1 METVSDD
8 DLDYILD
15 TPDHLKEE
23 MERKYND
30 YRKKWIIHWLETSP
44 YASWSRLG
52 GRFLLFNEEQA
63 LAIIKSFIKTDEGNV
78 YLGRSLLL
86 YVYYRAKG

>member
-1 METVSDD
+1 METVSDLH
-8 DLDYILD
+8 LDAILG
-15 TPDHLKEE
+15 TSHHLKNE

-30 YRKKWIIHWLETSP
+30 YRKEWIIYWLETSP

-52 GRFLLFNEEQA
+52 GRCLYWNEEQA
-63 LAIIKSFIKTDEGNV
+63 LAITKSFIKTDEGNV

-86 YVYYRAKG
+86 

>member
-8 DLDYILD
+8 NLDFILN
-15 TPDHLKEE
+15 TLYKLEE
-23 MERKYND
+23 EKYND
-30 YRKKWIIHWLETSP
+30 YRKQWIIHWLETSP
-44 YASWSRLG
+44 YVSWSELG
-52 GRFLLFNEEQA
+52 GECLYRNEEQA

-86 YVYYRAKG
+86 

>member
-8 DLDYILD
+8 KLGLILG

-23 MERKYND
+23 MERKYNH
-30 YRKKWIIHWLETSP
+30 YRKEWMKEWIIHWLVTSP
-44 YASWSRLG
+44 YASWSELG
-52 GRFLLFNEEQA
+52 GRCLFFNEEQA
-63 LAIIKSFIKTDEGNV
+63 LAIIKSFIKTDKGNV

-86 YVYYRAKG
+86 

>member
-1 METVSDD
+1 METLSDD
-8 DLDYILD
+8 HLDRILG
-15 TPDHLKEE
+15 TPDDLKEE
-23 MERKYND
+23 MKRKYND

-44 YASWSRLG
+44 YASWSELG
-52 GRFLLFNEEQA
+52 GRCLYKNEEQA

-86 YVYYRAKG
+86 